1 MSGRLSPGTLRV
13 ARSVARTLFDPG
25 SGTRVPEE
33 RLEWVSTELGDYATK
48 AGPRTSTGLRFIFLG
63 LQLLPLFVIGKL
75 SRFTSL
81 EFDDQLRY
89 LRKVE
94 LSRLLAP
101 LLATAKIVLS
111 IVYFEH
117 PDVFAEAGVNPT
129 CMLPSNNEP
138 IAWKQPTEV
147 AR

>member
-1 MSGRLSPGTLRV
+1 MSGLSPATLRV

-25 SGTRVPEE
+25 TGTPVPDA
-33 RLEWVSTELGDYATK
+33 RLDWTTTELADYATK
-48 AGPRTSTGLRFIFLG
+48 AGPRTSNGLRLIFLG
-63 LQLLPLFVIGKL
+63 LQLLPLFVIGKFA
-75 SRFTSL
+75 RFTSL
-81 EFDDQLRY
+81 GFEDQLRY

-117 PDVFAEAGVNPT
+117 PDVLAEAGVHPT

-138 IAWKQPTEV
+138 IAWKQPEV
-147 AR
+147 SR